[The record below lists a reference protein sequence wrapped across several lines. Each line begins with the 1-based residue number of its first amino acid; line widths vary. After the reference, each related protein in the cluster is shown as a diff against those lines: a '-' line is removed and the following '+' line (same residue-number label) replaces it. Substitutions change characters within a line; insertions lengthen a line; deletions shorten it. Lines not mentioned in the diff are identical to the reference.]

1 MPKVTSNVPKTV
13 KPYISHGVSLSYS
26 DRSEEAIGDC
36 PFCGKEGK
44 FFVSLKTSQYQC
56 KVCGTGTSK
65 GGGNPTVFI
74 RELWKHSETG
84 TKDYDRLA
92 GDRGLLFPETLI
104 AWEAVQSSL
113 TGEWMLP
120 GYSPEGKQCQLY
132 RYVAPA
138 GSKKRMLLATPESPH
153 GVHGVNLFDR
163 TKRTVYVCEGPWDA
177 MVLWEVLRS
186 CKYDDDGQLISA
198 GEPSSLLKDANVIAF
213 PGCNVFHDSWGQL
226 LADKDVV
233 LCYDSDHFKKAPNG
247 KDIPPAG
254 WVGMR
259 RICQQLSVSTSQPRS
274 VSVLKWGEE
283 GFDPDL
289 KSGYDVR
296 DHLTS
301 GGRSLSGRIPKLRE
315 LLSRV
320 HPIPSDWVAG
330 RAEKSRK
337 SGKVEVETLQCESW
351 ARVRTAWM
359 SAMQWTA
366 DLDYAL
372 SCMLAV
378 VASTDLPLEQ
388 LWIKVVSPASTG
400 KTTLVEALAICK
412 DYVYS
417 KDTMTGL
424 FSGFQTDVE
433 GKEDLSMIPKI
444 NGKTLV
450 IKDGDTILQNPAMSQ
465 ILSQFRA
472 LYDRALRTQFKNKM
486 SRDYEDINTT
496 VILCGTSSIRK
507 LDQSELGERFLD
519 VVIME
524 EIDPSFEDDIQDRVI
539 ARMFD
544 EQEDGDDHAE
554 HMSNAKRLTGG
565 YVRFLRYTAPTEWKR
580 VHVPPWARSE
590 VKRLAL
596 LVAHMRAR
604 PSARQHETTEREMSP
619 RLTMQIGRLAK
630 CLAIVLNKAEVDE
643 DVMTRVRRCAV
654 DTARGDTM
662 RIATAVRESP
672 RTEGVTSSALDVRT
686 GIGTSKLR
694 ELIRF
699 LVSIKV
705 LEKFQWRDP
714 LNLRVNAATQTRY
727 RLTER
732 IEEIFSTVER
742 KNNRSKQ

>member
-1 MPKVTSNVPKTV
+1 MPKVTEEVPKSL
-13 KPYISHGVSLSYS
+13 KPYVSHGVQLSYN
-26 DRSEEAIGDC
+26 DKSEEAVGDC
-36 PFCGKEGK
+36 PFCAKEGK

-56 KVCGTGTSK
+56 KVCGTGTNK
-65 GGGNPTVFI
+65 GGGNPTVFL
-74 RELWKHSETG
+74 RELWKASEEG
-84 TKDYDRLA
+84 TKDYNPLATDRK
-92 GDRGLLFPETLI
+92 LLFPETLI
-104 AWEAVQSSL
+104 SWEVVQSSL
-113 TGEWMLP
+113 TESWMVP
-120 GYSPEGKQCQLY
+120 GYNPEGKLSQLY
-132 RYVAPA
+132 RYIKTGA
-138 GSKKRMLLATPESPH
+138 RMALLATPETSH
-153 GVHGVNLFDR
+153 GLHGVNLFDQ
-163 TKRTVYVCEGPWDA
+163 TKSIVYICEGPWDA
-177 MVLWEVLRS
+177 MALWEVLRS
-186 CKYDDDGQLISA
+186 CKRDEDGRLISA
-198 GEPSSLLKDANVIAF
+198 GEPSSLIRDANVIAV
-213 PGCNVFHDSWGQL
+213 PGCNVFHGPWASL
-226 LADKDVV
+226 LSGKDVV
-233 LCYDSDHFKKAPNG
+233 LCFDADHPKTAPNG
-247 KDIPPAG
+247 KTIPPAG
-254 WVGMR
+254 WAGMR
-259 RICQQLSVSTSQPRS
+259 RICQQLSAGNSPPKS
-274 VSVLKWGEE
+274 VKILKWGEE
-283 GFDPDL
+283 GYDPSL

-296 DHLTS
+296 DLLTQ
-301 GGRSLSGRIPKLRE
+301 GGNTLARRLPQLDEFFKRLSTIPA
-315 LLSRV
+315 
-320 HPIPSDWVAG
+320 DWVAG
-330 RAEKSRK
+330 RSKESKK
-337 SGKVEVETLQCESW
+337 SGKVDVEVLPCESW
-351 ARVRTAWM
+351 SQVRNAWLN
-359 SAMQWTA
+359 AMQWTT

-372 SCMLAV
+372 SCMLAT

-400 KTTLVEALAICK
+400 KTTLVEALAVCK

-486 SRDYEDINTT
+486 SRDYEDINAT

-524 EIDPSFEDDIQDRVI
+524 EIDPDFEDDIQDRVI

-565 YVRFLRYTAPTEWKR
+565 YVRYLRYTAPGEWKK
-580 VHVPPWARSE
+580 VKVPQGARE
-590 VKRLAL
+590 EIKRLAL

-630 CLAIVLNKAEVDE
+630 CLAIVLNKPEVDE
-643 DVMTRVRRCAV
+643 DVMARVRRCAM

-662 RIATAVRESP
+662 RIASAVMLSSRE
-672 RTEGVTSSALDVRT
+672 EGVTSSALDVRT
-686 GIGTSKLR
+686 GIGSSKLR
-694 ELIRF
+694 ELLRF
-699 LVSIKV
+699 LTSIKV
-705 LEKFQWRDP
+705 IEKFQWKDP

-727 RLTER
+727 RLSPR
-732 IEEIFSTVER
+732 IDAIFQEIHR
-742 KNNRSKQ
+742 KGRI